1 MKITSINYAK
11 TVESNVL
18 GLGVWLKI
26 GVTGDVT
33 ENENIDLA
41 IEQAKEV
48 VDTAHKKELAS
59 RPVPN
64 GDIYFNV
71 STQKEDR

>member
-1 MKITSINYAK
+1 MKITQISYAK
-11 TVESNVL
+11 TIESNVL
-18 GLGVWLKI
+18 GAGVWVKI
-26 GVTGDVT
+26 GITGDVT

-59 RPVPN
+59 RPVPQ

-71 STQKEDR
+71 SKNKTEY